1 MKNHLL
7 IVALLA
13 AVGMASLSTAGAQ
26 QAQSKPSY
34 TSTIGTVEL
43 NADSSYQDLAKVN
56 AKEDVATH
64 RFALQLPKG
73 ASLHAVPGEE
83 GKRFL
88 TDEILVKDQQGRVI
102 GSIDSAW
109 AQDASGKSLST
120 FFTIE
125 GQTLV
130 QTIDTSN
137 AAEKIATAVLMYNG
151 NNAQPNTESSNAQ
164 QTKAYVGIPS
174 NYIYNLNHV
183 RKTLHDY
190 CTKSPDEFPNPVGA
204 NANFRGP
211 CARHDM
217 CFENRSSSQYT
228 CNNNLRTN
236 MRSNCEY
243 TYAWYNPVRAACY
256 DTANVYWI
264 AVTANTIW
272 PG

>member
-1 MKNHLL
+1 MKFNLL
-7 IVALLA
+7 GIALLA
-13 AVGMASLSTAGAQ
+13 AVGIAAISSANAQ

-56 AKEDVATH
+56 ASQDLATH
-64 RFALQLPKG
+64 RFALLLPKG
-73 ASLHAVPGEE
+73 ASLHPVAEEE
-83 GKRFL
+83 GQRFL
-88 TDEILVKDQQGRVI
+88 KAEILVKNQQGQVI

-109 AQDASGKSLST
+109 AQDASGKSLAT

-137 AAEKIATAVLMYNG
+137 AEEKIATAVLMYTG
-151 NNAQPNTESSNAQ
+151 SKAQPNVEGSFSQ

-174 NYIYNLNHV
+174 NYVYNLNHV

-228 CNNNLRTN
+228 CNNNLRSN
-236 MRSNCEY
+236 MRSNCEHS
-243 TYAWYNPVRAACY
+243 YAWYNPARSACY
-256 DTANVYWI
+256 NTANVYWI
-264 AVTANTIW
+264 AVTANTLW

>member
-7 IVALLA
+7 GIALLA
-13 AVGMASLSTAGAQ
+13 AFAVTAMSSAHAQ
-26 QAQSKPSY
+26 TQQPKPNY

-43 NADSSYQDLAKVN
+43 NADSSYQDLAKLN
-56 AKEDVATH
+56 ANQDLATH
-64 RFALQLPKG
+64 RFALLLPKG
-73 ASLHAVPGEE
+73 ASLHPVPDEDGQ
-83 GKRFL
+83 RFL
-88 TDEILVKDQQGRVI
+88 KAEILVKNAKGQVI

-109 AQDASGKSLST
+109 AQDASGKSLTT

-137 AAEKIATAVLMYNG
+137 AAEKTATAVLMYAG
-151 NNAQPNTESSNAQ
+151 NNTQPNAEGSASQ
-164 QTKAYVGIPS
+164 QTKAYVGVPS

-190 CTKSPDEFPNPVGA
+190 CTKSPDEFPNPIGA

-228 CNNNLRTN
+228 CNNNLRSN

-243 TYAWYNPVRAACY
+243 QYAWYSPTRGVCY
-256 DTANVYWI
+256 DTANIYWI